1 MSAGIAFDAPGIWS
15 MNCEEYA
22 DRFLSAHAD
31 NELSGPE
38 RHLVDEHLRSCYRCR
53 AWLAEEQALKAD
65 IRHHAGIVKAPA
77 DVRLRIR
84 AALGEAAERRPQHR
98 NIFARAALSVRKD
111 TVRRP
116 LASGL
121 LRRAIAR
128 RESISEAGPGSAHRW
143 LAVQFQRA
151 QYMAPIGF
159 VVIMLAAATAIFKV
173 SSRSVSGPALA
184 DYQKSMPTFDFAI
197 DRFNQLS
204 RGFAPNVPPEAFS
217 QDSGAYFA
225 WVQESDPLRHVSAE
239 LPDISVSYEKMQM
252 LPEFCDFAVAGY
264 ELAGGRIDRMPN
276 GEPVTYTLYRNQ
288 TESILSIG
296 LKKQISAPQ
305 GGYWFGSHAFY
316 SYRGYSI
323 CLTIF
328 PVGHFASII
337 VARVPM
343 FELLRNVA
351 TSETANWDQ

>member
-1 MSAGIAFDAPGIWS
+1 
-15 MNCEEYA
+15 MNCEEYS
-22 DRFLSAHAD
+22 DRFLSAQAD

-53 AWLAEEQALKAD
+53 AWLAAEQALKAD
-65 IRHHAGIVKAPA
+65 IRHHAGIVRAPA

-98 NIFARAALSVRKD
+98 NIFARAALSFRRD

-116 LASGL
+116 RAPGL

-128 RESISEAGPGSAHRW
+128 RESINEAAGRPGSARRW
-143 LAVQFQRA
+143 LAVQLQRA

-159 VVIMLAAATAIFKV
+159 VVIVLAAATALFKV
-173 SSRSVSGPALA
+173 SSRSVSGPAVA
-184 DYQKSMPTFDFAI
+184 DYQNLMPTFDFAI
-197 DRFNQLS
+197 GRFNELS

-276 GEPVTYTLYRNQ
+276 GELVTYTLYRNQ
-288 TESILSIG
+288 AESILSIG
-296 LKKQISAPQ
+296 LKKQISPPQ

-323 CLTIF
+323 CLTIY

-337 VARVPM
+337 VARAPM

-351 TSETANWDQ
+351 KSEIADWDQ